1 MGIHQLLG
9 STPLTSNFGLCF
21 YVCKWFSH
29 TDTRI
34 SLWKKQWSLYY
45 YMDSNMQS
53 CYYRTQ
59 GNPCF
64 LGSNIEVRTF
74 ESMWEQGVKGSKYT
88 KVKLFN

>member
-1 MGIHQLLG
+1 
-9 STPLTSNFGLCF
+9 
-21 YVCKWFSH
+21 
-29 TDTRI
+29 
-34 SLWKKQWSLYY
+34 
-45 YMDSNMQS
+45 MQS